1 MSVIFAFVAGALSF
15 FSPCIFPLVP
25 AYVAHLTGTPI
36 RENRI
41 RVGKREILMRSL
53 AFIGG
58 FSVIFVLMG
67 ATASAI
73 GQMLVQYRE
82 FIEKLAGLFII
93 IFGLQMAGILSFRL
107 LMKEK
112 RWDTSTSK
120 AKGWL
125 SSIFVG
131 MAFAAGW
138 TPCVGLTLSSILLL
152 ASSTETLYSGMVL
165 LLVYSLGLG
174 VPFLLLSL
182 AMTKSLQIVKNVNRW
197 LPLLSKVNGWLLVV
211 LGVLLYTGQMAKISA
226 LLSSYS
232 IFSF

>member
-1 MSVIFAFVAGALSF
+1 
-15 FSPCIFPLVP
+15 
-25 AYVAHLTGTPI
+25 
-36 RENRI
+36 
-41 RVGKREILMRSL
+41 MRSL

>member
-41 RVGKREILMRSL
+41 RGGKREILMRSL

-182 AMTKSLQIVKNVNRW
+182 AMTKSLQIRKKCESLASTVIE
-197 LPLLSKVNGWLLVV
+197 G
-211 LGVLLYTGQMAKISA
+211 
-226 LLSSYS
+226 
-232 IFSF
+232 

>member
-36 RENRI
+36 AGDRI
-41 RVGKREILMRSL
+41 RVGKREIFIRSL

-58 FSVIFVLMG
+58 FSIIFVLMG
-67 ATASAI
+67 ATASVI

-82 FIEKLAGLFII
+82 LIEKIAGLFII
-93 IFGLQMAGILSFRL
+93 IFGLQMAGILFFRL
-107 LMKEK
+107 LMREK
-112 RWDTSTSK
+112 RWDAG
-120 AKGWL
+120 AKKPTGLL
-125 SSIFVG
+125 SSTFVG

-152 ASSTETLYSGMVL
+152 ASSTETLYSGMAL
-165 LLVYSLGLG
+165 LLLYSLGLG
-174 VPFLLLSL
+174 VPFLLISL
-182 AMTKSLQIVKNVNRW
+182 AITKSLRIVKNVNRW
-197 LPLLSKVNGWLLVV
+197 IPLLSKVNGWLLVV
-211 LGVLLYTGQMAKISA
+211 LGVLLYTGQMTKISA

>member
-41 RVGKREILMRSL
+41 WVGKREILMRSL

-125 SSIFVG
+125 SSVFVG

-152 ASSTETLYSGMVL
+152 ASSAETLYSGMVL

-182 AMTKSLQIVKNVNRW
+182 AMTKSLQIIKNVNRW

-232 IFSF
+232 VFFF